1 MGKKH
6 AIQTW
11 RFVCTR
17 IRNRCSA
24 SRVGHQTLGHLRW
37 PCYKFWLPVAL
48 PAEKLTG
55 MNRSTM
61 NDSSCLG
68 CRIADPA
75 VRDVLATH
83 GSLFTS
89 GPELRRKIPY
99 RTSQITHFRCKAC
112 CLIPVV
118 VVARVNRTG
127 TIMKRYSFLHASC
140 GNTADRR
147 KGSVLL
153 VGQVAEETFAM
164 PELLDMI
171 YLHRRRGRCMQ
182 RVASPSEHL
191 PPDNDAILTR
201 A

>member
-11 RFVCTR
+11 RFVCTS

-24 SRVGHQTLGHLRW
+24 SGVGHRTLGHLRW
-37 PCYKFWLPVAL
+37 PCYKCWLPVAL
-48 PAEKLTG
+48 PAEKLTA
-55 MNRSTM
+55 MNRSKM

-75 VRDVLATH
+75 VCDVLATH

-89 GPELRRKIPY
+89 GPELRRKIPH

-118 VVARVNRTG
+118 VARVNRIG

-171 YLHRRRGRCMQ
+171 YLHRRRGRCVQ

>member
-11 RFVCTR
+11 RFVCTS
-17 IRNRCSA
+17 IRNRSSA
-24 SRVGHQTLGHLRW
+24 SSVTALGHLRR
-37 PCYKFWLPVAL
+37 PRYKCWLPVAL
-48 PAEKLTG
+48 PAEKLTA
-55 MNRSTM
+55 MNRSKM

-75 VRDVLATH
+75 VRDALATH

-112 CLIPVV
+112 CLKPVV
-118 VVARVNRTG
+118 VVARVNRIG

-140 GNTADRR
+140 GNTTDRR

-153 VGQVAEETFAM
+153 VGR
-164 PELLDMI
+164 L
-171 YLHRRRGRCMQ
+171 RRKHSRC
-182 RVASPSEHL
+182 PSS
-191 PPDNDAILTR
+191 
-201 A
+201 